1 VIFHALLSCGA
12 GHSPVPAV
20 NAAIP
25 LPTEL
30 PPHAFIPGFTKN
42 KNPSE
47 AGINL
52 NNRSSFHSRMFRARN
67 PEFEALALP
76 LLEPL
81 YNFAYWLAQNRDE
94 AQDLVQETFAKSLRG
109 FDGFQ
114 RGTNFKA
121 WIFRILRNT
130 FLTSR
135 TGLRAIPMLDIDD
148 PAVEPPATTTDD
160 PERHLLRIRD
170 REAIEKAMETLPVH
184 YREVVLLCDVEEMS
198 YQEIADLLQIPI
210 GTVMSRLAR
219 GRRHMRAL
227 LQQNELSR
235 KK

>member
-1 VIFHALLSCGA
+1 
-12 GHSPVPAV
+12 
-20 NAAIP
+20 
-25 LPTEL
+25 
-30 PPHAFIPGFTKN
+30 
-42 KNPSE
+42 
-47 AGINL
+47 
-52 NNRSSFHSRMFRARN
+52 MFGKRN
-67 PEFEALALP
+67 QEFEALALP

-94 AQDLVQETFAKSLRG
+94 AQDLVQETVAKSLRG

-121 WIFRILRNT
+121 WMFRILRNT

-135 TGLRAIPMLDIDD
+135 TGLRAQPMLDIDD
-148 PAVEPPATTTDD
+148 PAVEPAVTGTDN

-170 REAIEKAMETLPVH
+170 REAIEKAMEALPVQ
-184 YREVVLLCDVEEMS
+184 YREVVLLCDVEEMK
-198 YQEIADLLQIPI
+198 YQEIAEMLQIPL

-219 GRRHMRAL
+219 GRRQMRTL
-227 LQQNELSR
+227 LEQNELSR

>member
-1 VIFHALLSCGA
+1 M
-12 GHSPVPAV
+12 
-20 NAAIP
+20 
-25 LPTEL
+25 
-30 PPHAFIPGFTKN
+30 
-42 KNPSE
+42 
-47 AGINL
+47 
-52 NNRSSFHSRMFRARN
+52 SRVRN
-67 PEFEALALP
+67 QEFDALALP

-121 WIFRILRNT
+121 WMFRILRNT
-130 FLTSR
+130 FLSSR
-135 TGLRAIPMLDIDD
+135 TGLRAQPMLDIDD
-148 PAVEPPATTTDD
+148 PAVEPSVAGTDN

-170 REAIEKAMETLPVH
+170 REAIEKAMEALPIQ
-184 YREVVLLCDVEEMS
+184 YREAILLCDVEEMK
-198 YQEIADLLQIPI
+198 YQEIAELLQIPI

-219 GRRHMRAL
+219 GRRQMRVL
-227 LQQNELSR
+227 LEQNELSR